1 MEGRWPADAAL
12 PLADQAA
19 GHTTGAKLDQAVSYL
34 VLRLVARLT
43 SLPQQRVRDCLSSA
57 NDHERPSFRAD
68 QRAAF

>member
-19 GHTTGAKLDQAVSYL
+19 GYAAGAELDQAIGYL

-43 SLPQQRVRDCLSSA
+43 SLPQQQVRDCLSSA
-57 NDHERPSFRAD
+57 NDHEQPSFRAD